1 MHCVRHCITERCV
14 LLQALA
20 QKALNG
26 RLFGESTVQATFFEE
41 AKFESRHF

>member
-1 MHCVRHCITERCV
+1 MHI